1 MVHLTRRFLAA
12 AVCVLTWLAAPSA
25 QKTDARVIMISVDGL
40 MPSAYTSD
48 QARTRV
54 PRIAQLAGSGAW
66 ADGVIGVTPT
76 VTYPSHTTLITGVEP
91 ARHGIVDNRILD
103 PENLSNGAWFWYARD
118 IKVPTV
124 ASLARAQ
131 GLRTAGINWPVTV
144 GMDLDVVVPEF
155 YRSRH
160 PEALSMLRALSTPRT
175 LIDDVEAAR
184 GKPFSWLPT
193 DDERAELAAYVV
205 AKHDP
210 HLLLVH
216 LIDLDTA
223 QHTYG
228 PGSPQ
233 ALETLAKVDAGV
245 GRIVDAV
252 RNAGR
257 GDRTH
262 ILVVS
267 DHGFLPLENQ
277 VQPNALF
284 KREGLLT
291 VNERE
296 RSCRG
301 RPTSTRAAARDSC
314 T

>member
-1 MVHLTRRFLAA
+1 M
-12 AVCVLTWLAAPSA
+12 
-25 QKTDARVIMISVDGL
+25 
-40 MPSAYTSD
+40 
-48 QARTRV
+48 
-54 PRIAQLAGSGAW
+54 
-66 ADGVIGVTPT
+66 IGVTPT

-103 PENLSNGAWFWYARD
+103 PENLSNGAWFWYTRD

-131 GLRTAGINWPVTV
+131 GLRTAPGINWPVTV

-233 ALETLAKVDAGV
+233 ALRRWQKLTPALAG
-245 GRIVDAV
+245 
-252 RNAGR
+252 
-257 GDRTH
+257 
-262 ILVVS
+262 S
-267 DHGFLPLENQ
+267 
-277 VQPNALF
+277 
-284 KREGLLT
+284 
-291 VNERE
+291 
-296 RSCRG
+296 
-301 RPTSTRAAARDSC
+301 STRCGTLDAAIGRTSSSSPITGFSLSRTRCSRMRSSSARGC
-314 T
+314 